1 MTCFLN
7 HFYNLKVLT
16 IHKIKMDLA
25 KQSYSTCISCIRR
38 QERFYGFL
46 KFLFKINFLD
56 LQRQC
61 QTKNIK
67 EGKFFFARFYKRKN
81 AILFLR
87 INTNTSNS
95 SIQRYVHAYSFKLIS
110 IEHICVW
117 LLADQTVGFAKLC
130 FHHFL
135 WSVCNRKDRARFLH
149 KHGSS
154 PIYPL
159 LSSHSQ
165 GNLQPFSEKV
175 LFGLASGGHEYLRHW
190 NGKWE
195 SVRSNMNDPA
205 GQGSQVSA
213 VLSTSHSFT

>member
-67 EGKFFFARFYKRKN
+67 EGKFFLQDFIKEKMPFY
-81 AILFLR
+81 F
-87 INTNTSNS
+87 
-95 SIQRYVHAYSFKLIS
+95 
-110 IEHICVW
+110 
-117 LLADQTVGFAKLC
+117 
-130 FHHFL
+130 
-135 WSVCNRKDRARFLH
+135 
-149 KHGSS
+149 
-154 PIYPL
+154 
-159 LSSHSQ
+159 
-165 GNLQPFSEKV
+165 
-175 LFGLASGGHEYLRHW
+175 
-190 NGKWE
+190 
-195 SVRSNMNDPA
+195 
-205 GQGSQVSA
+205 
-213 VLSTSHSFT
+213 